1 MAAGIA
7 YIIAGT
13 ILTWSYLLEAL
24 QDPKR
29 ILNYFFIM
37 SGLLEVLYGIWRLK
51 TLYGI

>member
-7 YIIAGT
+7 YIIMGT
-13 ILTWSYLLEAL
+13 ILAWSYLCEIL

-29 ILNYFFIM
+29 ILNYFFTI